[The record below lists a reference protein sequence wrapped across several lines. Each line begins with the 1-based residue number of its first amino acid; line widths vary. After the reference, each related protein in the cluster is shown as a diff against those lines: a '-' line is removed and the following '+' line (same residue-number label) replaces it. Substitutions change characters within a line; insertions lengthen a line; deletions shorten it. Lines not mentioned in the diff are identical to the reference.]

1 MTDSSTPK
9 GPRLP
14 GSGELEP
21 PKTTNKVIP
30 IGSEKVTDSA
40 KIKERKRAHR
50 QEREKRKARRSASKT
65 ESPEQIKAKQE
76 ASQKKK
82 LKEEQNDKR
91 LKDKLRKKQ
100 RAFVKFVTHLLPKRN
115 PSAGNNPSQL
125 PRHPLTVKMTG
136 MDPNVAAD
144 TVVNER
150 SRNELALKHQHQKQL
165 QNQAANTKAPPT
177 FKPPGM

>member
-9 GPRLP
+9 GPHLP
-14 GSGELEP
+14 SSGELDP
-21 PKTTNKVIP
+21 SKTTNKVIP

-50 QEREKRKARRSASKT
+50 QEREKRKAKRSASKT
-65 ESPEQIKAKQE
+65 ESPEQIKSKQE
-76 ASQKKK
+76 ASQQKK
-82 LKEEQNDKR
+82 LKEEHNDKR

-100 RAFVKFVTHLLPKRN
+100 QSFVKFMAHLLPKRKA
-115 PSAGNNPSQL
+115 STGNNLSQL

-150 SRNELALKHQHQKQL
+150 SRNELELKHQHQKQL
-165 QNQAANTKAPPT
+165 QHQAANTKTPPT